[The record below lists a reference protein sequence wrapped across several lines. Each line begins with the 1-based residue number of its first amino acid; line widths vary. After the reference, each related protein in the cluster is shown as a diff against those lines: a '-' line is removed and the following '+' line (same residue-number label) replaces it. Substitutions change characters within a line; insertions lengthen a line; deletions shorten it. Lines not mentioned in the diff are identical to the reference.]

1 MADADQE
8 DHLVGASVWEQ
19 EMYSYLT
26 DHVRRESAMLQE
38 YLAAAETTKSK
49 AMAYLINMLA
59 NDERRHHQFINDLAS
74 SLKTDAEFRK
84 EEPAI
89 PRLDLEQADGGQL
102 LALTK
107 RLLDNEKEDLK
118 EMKRLRKE
126 LRSVEDTTLWTVLV
140 DTILH
145 DTEKHISILEFAV
158 EHAKH
163 KR

>member
-1 MADADQE
+1 MGETEQNDQ
-8 DHLVGASVWEQ
+8 LVGASVWEQ

-26 DHVRRESAMLQE
+26 DHVRREGAMLRE
-38 YLAAAETTKSK
+38 YLDAAEETKSK

-74 SLKTDAEFRK
+74 SLRTDAEFRN
-84 EEPAI
+84 EDPAI
-89 PRLDLEQADGGQL
+89 PRLDLDQADGGHI

-126 LRSVEDTTLWTVLV
+126 LRSVEDTTLWTVIV
-140 DTILH
+140 DTILA
-145 DTEKHISILEFAV
+145 DTEKHIGILEFALD
-158 EHAKH
+158 HAKH
-163 KR
+163 RR